1 MRAHKPRFVMAMYYP
16 AEVTEDM
23 GPTSVIPRTQ
33 YWTVDRRGFNQNE
46 ERLDPA
52 MTPPLDADGWRA
64 ANAEMGAH
72 LSSDDLG
79 VRDARLAAAV
89 ELMGPGV
96 HERKCITVEPG
107 TVAFVSHTPPTVTR
121 SLTQFGA
128 TTLKTSVHATADPLR
143 HLPQG
148 LAQHPRRQL

>member
-1 MRAHKPRFVMAMYYP
+1 
-16 AEVTEDM
+16 M

-107 TVAFVSHTPPTVTR
+107 TVAFVSHTPQWSPA
-121 SLTQFGA
+121 L
-128 TTLKTSVHATADPLR
+128 
-143 HLPQG
+143 
-148 LAQHPRRQL
+148 

>member
-64 ANAEMGAH
+64 ANAETGNTSSVLLL
-72 LSSDDLG
+72 LSSVAERPHSENKSLG
-79 VRDARLAAAV
+79 YNL
-89 ELMGPGV
+89 
-96 HERKCITVEPG
+96 H
-107 TVAFVSHTPPTVTR
+107 F
-121 SLTQFGA
+121 
-128 TTLKTSVHATADPLR
+128 
-143 HLPQG
+143 
-148 LAQHPRRQL
+148 

>member
-79 VRDARLAAAV
+79 GRDARLAAAV

-107 TVAFVSHTPPTVTR
+107 TVAFVSHTPQRYPLGR
-121 SLTQFGA
+121 S
-128 TTLKTSVHATADPLR
+128 SE
-143 HLPQG
+143 
-148 LAQHPRRQL
+148 

>member
-1 MRAHKPRFVMAMYYP
+1 MAMYYP

-107 TVAFVSHTPPTVTR
+107 TVAFIHFDIFHRGSR
-121 SLTQFGA
+121 SIRGA
-128 TTLKTSVHATADPLR
+128 NCECSNGRL
-143 HLPQG
+143 G
-148 LAQHPRRQL
+148 L

>member
-107 TVAFVSHTPPTVTR
+107 TVAFVSHTPQRSPTLDGAVR
-121 SLTQFGA
+121 SNDSQNKRA
-128 TTLKTSVHATADPLR
+128 RNADPLR

-148 LAQHPRRQL
+148 LAQHTRRQL